1 MRYLKSRL
9 LAVLA
14 TSAFLAACGGSD
26 DEVLSPSGD
35 VAQVASVEGYSALLA
50 AAQKAGLAAA
60 LTDPTATLTVFAPT
74 DAAFDT
80 LATTLGFANASAMV
94 GALDADT
101 LDKILS
107 YHVLPTRQT
116 SSALASGGATQAT
129 LYNFPGNT
137 PATIGID
144 TSTGFALVDAAL
156 NRAMVSAADVP
167 ATNGIL
173 HGIDKVLVPPGVLN
187 LVQMAQSN
195 PDFSVLV
202 EAVVTANL
210 AGTLSGPGPFTVFAP
225 TNGAFVAALAELAT
239 TKPALLARADLGAIL
254 SYHALNGDVRAADVE
269 ALPKPAVINTLLTGK
284 TFSVD
289 ANLAI
294 TDGIGRMAMLVA
306 TDVVGSNGVIHAI
319 DKVLL
324 PAP

>member
-1 MRYLKSRL
+1 ML
-9 LAVLA
+9 LVASPASVR
-14 TSAFLAACGGSD
+14 AACGGD
-26 DEVLSPSGD
+26 ADP
-35 VAQVASVEGYSALLA
+35 VAAPTGNLAEVASSAGFSSLVA
-50 AAQKAGLAAA
+50 AADKAGLVGALSDAAA
-60 LTDPTATLTVFAPT
+60 NLTVFAPT
-74 DAAFDT
+74 DDAFT
-80 LATTLGFANASAMV
+80 ALATSLGFPNSNAMV
-94 GALDADT
+94 GAIDAAT
-101 LDKILS
+101 LGKILT
-107 YHVLPTRQT
+107 YHVLPTRQDAA
-116 SSALASGGATQAT
+116 ALIAGGATQAT
-129 LYNFPGNT
+129 LYNFPGAT
-137 PATIGID
+137 PSTLAVD
-144 TSTGFALVDAAL
+144 TRSGVKLTDAAL
-156 NRAMVSAADVP
+156 NQATVTQANVAAS
-167 ATNGIL
+167 NGVI
-173 HGIDKVLVPPGVLN
+173 HVIDKVLVPPGVLT

-225 TNGAFVAALAELAT
+225 TNDAFVAALAELAT

-269 ALPKPAVINTLLTGK
+269 ALPKPAVINTLLMGK

>member
-26 DEVLSPSGD
+26 DEVVSPSGD

-101 LDKILS
+101 LGKILS

-116 SSALASGGATQAT
+116 SSALASGGATQST
-129 LYNFPGNT
+129 LYNFPGNS

-144 TSTGFALVDAAL
+144 SSTGFALVDAAL

-187 LVQMAQSN
+187 LVQMAQTN
-195 PDFSVLV
+195 PNFSVLV

-210 AGTLSGPGPFTVFAP
+210 AGFLSGPGPFTIFAP
-225 TNGAFVAALAELAT
+225 TNDAFVAALAELNLS
-239 TKPALLARADLGAIL
+239 KNDLLASPDLASIL
-254 SYHALNGDVRAADVE
+254 SYHVVSGDVRAANVV
-269 ALPKPAVINTLLTGK
+269 AAAKP
-284 TFSVD
+284 FSVPTALAGASFSID
-289 ANLAI
+289 ATLSI
-294 TDGIGRMAMLVA
+294 TDGRNRMAALLA
-306 TDVVGSNGVIHAI
+306 TDVVGSNGVIHVI

-324 PAP
+324 P